1 MAVPVEG
8 FSVLVRNVTLEQIHP
23 GGLSGYA
30 EACPNQTFCTD
41 GHISRIGF
49 MNALDLAN
57 FLDQLHEYG
66 LSSAAEDPNRDI
78 TVVCQEDGLD
88 SPCDWLQLGRHS
100 SGVVA
105 AWLAG
110 RKPGEIVGPEGWT
123 PAPSITQVSKV
134 EARKRL
140 KFLRIDG
147 PIDIFFDTE
156 TEKEVY
162 VGRTNLLPDE
172 DSHDDFPGRSASDL
186 YDWGTALANP
196 YLPFQRSPLD
206 PTTKTAQQ
214 ELCRAVRLLTASI
227 QLNSKNWA
235 ACWILGLTF
244 RMRGQHESEYKAL
257 GRAYRLNPE
266 HKDVLREFCLS
277 CMTLGYGEEAV
288 QVGWQATELDPR
300 DAGLLSNLGL
310 ALLVSGEVI
319 QAERVVQRALH
330 MQPNDAITQNLLG
343 YVQDVASGK
352 KPRPTCFPPT

>member
-8 FSVLVRNVTLEQIHP
+8 FSVLVRNETLEEKYP
-23 GGLSGYA
+23 DNLSGFV

-41 GHISRIGF
+41 GQISRIGF
-49 MNALDLAN
+49 MNALDLGN
-57 FLDQLHEYG
+57 FLESLEQNG
-66 LSSAAEDPNRDI
+66 LSSLADDPDRDI
-78 TVVCQEDGLD
+78 AVVCQEDGLD
-88 SPCDWLQLGRHS
+88 NPCDWLQLGRHS
-100 SGVVA
+100 SGVLA

-110 RKPGEIVGPEGWT
+110 SEPGELVGPEGWS
-123 PAPSITQVSKV
+123 PARAITQVTRE

-162 VGRTNLLPDE
+162 VGRTNLLPDDE
-172 DSHDDFPGRSASDL
+172 SHDDYPGRSASDL

-196 YLPFQRSPLD
+196 YLPFQRSPAD
-206 PTTKTAQQ
+206 AATQTGQQ

-235 ACWILGLTF
+235 ACWVLGLTF
-244 RMRGQHESEYKAL
+244 RMQGEHEAEYKAL
-257 GRAYRLNPE
+257 ARAYRLNPE

-288 QVGWQATELDPR
+288 QVGWQATELDPY
-300 DAGLLSNLGL
+300 DAGLLANLGL
-310 ALLVSGEVI
+310 ALLVSGDVD
-319 QAERVVQRALH
+319 QAERVVQRALN
-330 MQPNDAITQNLLG
+330 MQPNDAITKNLLE
-343 YVQDVASGK
+343 YVQDVHSGK
-352 KPRPTCFPPT
+352 KPRPTCFPPN

>member
-8 FSVLVRNVTLEQIHP
+8 FSVLVRNETLDKKYP
-23 GGLSGYA
+23 GNMSGFI
-30 EACPNQTFCTD
+30 ETCPNQTFCTD
-41 GHISRIGF
+41 GSISRVGF
-49 MNALDLAN
+49 MNALDLGT
-57 FLDQLHEYG
+57 FLEELERSG
-66 LSSAAEDPNRDI
+66 LSSLADDPNRDI
-78 TVVCQEDGLD
+78 AVVCQEDGID
-88 SPCDWLQLGRHS
+88 YPCDWLQLGQHP
-100 SGVVA
+100 SGVLA

-110 RKPGEIVGPEGWT
+110 AEPGELVGPEGWS
-123 PAPSITQVSKV
+123 PARSITQVTRE

-162 VGRTNLLPDE
+162 VGRTNLLPDDE
-172 DSHDDFPGRSASDL
+172 SHDDFPGRTASDL

-196 YLPFQRSPLD
+196 YLPFQRSPAD
-206 PTTKTAQQ
+206 PTTTAGQQ

-235 ACWILGLTF
+235 ACWVLGLAF
-244 RMRGQHESEYKAL
+244 RMQGKHEAEYKAL
-257 GRAYRLNPE
+257 ARAYQLNSE

-288 QVGWQATELDPR
+288 QVGWQATELDPY

-310 ALLVSGEVI
+310 ALLVSGDVD
-319 QAERVVQRALH
+319 QAERVVQRALN
-330 MQPNDAITQNLLG
+330 MKPNDAITKNLLE
-343 YVQDVASGK
+343 YVQDIQSGK
-352 KPRPTCFPPT
+352 KPRPTCFPPN